1 MKSSNH
7 LILSFVFLMVLVFI
21 NDIGSANA
29 TEENQEKFLIRVSK
43 TYTGLCAL
51 PKCVSTCKSEGL
63 LEGQCAPLGKRLVC
77 LCSDFHRI

>member
-29 TEENQEKFLIRVSK
+29 MEKNREKFLIRVSK
-43 TYTGLCAL
+43 TYTGLCAF
-51 PKCVSTCKSEGL
+51 PKCMSTCKSEGL
-63 LEGQCAPLGKRLVC
+63 LEGRCVPLGKTLVC
-77 LCSDFHRI
+77 FCSDFHWI